1 MRWTR
6 ECLSGTPRTR
16 TAKPCGPDAPTLA
29 SSRWKYSSAMV
40 ANKPGHQGELEG
52 NRNTIAQGRPG
63 VFQRTCGRLP
73 CAFYLL
79 HTGLWVRHAP
89 GFPCAFS
96 LKVAEMNFCKLGR
109 IVSRAHMRLPSR
121 ESSW

>member
-1 MRWTR
+1 M
-6 ECLSGTPRTR
+6 LAR
-16 TAKPCGPDAPTLA
+16 TAKSCGPDAPTLA
-29 SSRWKYSSAMV
+29 SSSWEASFLGMMV

-63 VFQRTCGRLP
+63 ETVRTCGRLP

-79 HTGLWVRHAP
+79 HTGLRVRQAP

-96 LKVAEMNFCKLGR
+96 LKVRRMNLHNSGAPCRENVAVCPRRILRDGR
-109 IVSRAHMRLPSR
+109 YAA
-121 ESSW
+121 SSG